1 MGRTMVYP
9 YTLGA
14 MIKAFPLKY
23 HLDKSWVFKV
33 KLRQKIS
40 TKLKVLSMCPKRWR
54 NAEMIL
60 NKSHFQSYALGLVL
74 TTPIFVKITNVFP
87 AEANVWSPIP
97 ERAKSDH

>member
-1 MGRTMVYP
+1 MVYP

-40 TKLKVLSMCPKRWR
+40 TKLKVLS
-54 NAEMIL
+54 
-60 NKSHFQSYALGLVL
+60 
-74 TTPIFVKITNVFP
+74 
-87 AEANVWSPIP
+87 IP
-97 ERAKSDH
+97 LIEI